1 MSKTYWKSTAQQF
14 NPNLLHHTAHFYIF
28 VLIVTPFC
36 CFNVFGCTDAEMQNC
51 KNLWT
56 MFFFVSDPSPAWEE
70 RQTTHTTTT
79 LHRNT
84 HNYNT
89 TLNLTFLQ
97 LYSELNS
104 NSQYCTVLHNALQI
118 CRTLQNLQN
127 TRKCSKN
134 VDIAVHLTTTLQ
146 VTLLEKHYRA
156 LYKTAKLCL
165 TLQNTVRHYT
175 TL

>member
-1 MSKTYWKSTAQQF
+1 MLSVSC
-14 NPNLLHHTAHFYIF
+14 LLPCVPVA
-28 VLIVTPFC
+28 IVGKCQLDRSQPSLGG
-36 CFNVFGCTDAEMQNC
+36 NTDNTH
-51 KNLWT
+51 NYT
-56 MFFFVSDPSPAWEE
+56 DI
-70 RQTTHTTTT
+70 HTTIT